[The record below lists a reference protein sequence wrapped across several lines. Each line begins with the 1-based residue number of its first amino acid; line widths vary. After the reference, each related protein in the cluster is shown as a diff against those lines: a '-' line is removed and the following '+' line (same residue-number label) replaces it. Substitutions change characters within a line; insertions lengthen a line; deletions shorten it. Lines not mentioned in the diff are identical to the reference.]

1 MTGYIFELY
10 EDGTLGGSGGRSVH
24 VVRVKDPFGEYIGEV
39 RSLSAEDSLMLALRL
54 KKGDKGRYAADHGLC
69 A

>member
-1 MTGYIFELY
+1 MTGYKFELY
-10 EDGTLGGSGGRSVH
+10 EDGTLGGCGGRAVH
-24 VVRVKDPFGEYIGEV
+24 VVRVTDPYGEYIGEV

-54 KKGDKGRYAADHGLC
+54 KKGDKGRYATDHGLC